1 MSNEEILSYYDDE
14 IKEIGRATRSN
25 IHSEGLLHMVVHCWV
40 VDKDKQWL
48 YFQQRAFDKKDFPGF
63 YDICA
68 AGHIFAGEKV
78 EIAAI
83 REIEEEIGLI
93 VEAKK
98 LKYVGSA
105 RDRTYMNDFNNNEI
119 CQIYMCVVKKP
130 KFLIGEEVE
139 KIVKIPLLEYEKF
152 VFNEVDSIRAYSL
165 DNKPESLIQRK
176 EFLIPNLEYIE
187 LILAAIKN
195 ELN

>member
-1 MSNEEILSYYDDE
+1 MSKEEILSYYDDE
-14 IKEIGRATRSN
+14 IKEIGRATRSK

-68 AGHIFAGEKV
+68 AGHIAAGEKV
-78 EIAAI
+78 KTAAI
-83 REIEEEIGLI
+83 REIEEEIGL
-93 VEAKK
+93 ELEQEK
-98 LKYVGSA
+98 LKYVGSI
-105 RDRTYMNDFNNNEI
+105 RDRTYMNDFNNNEV
-119 CQIYMCVVKKP
+119 CQIYMFSVKNP
-130 KFLIGEEVE
+130 EFLIGEEVE
-139 KIVKIPLLEYEKF
+139 RIVKVQLIEYEKF
-152 VFNEVDSIRAYSL
+152 VFNKADSISAYSL
-165 DNKPESLIQRK
+165 DNGSEILIRRE
-176 EFLIPNLEYIE
+176 EFLIPNAEYID